1 MNAKTDEGHG
11 AVAGQVE
18 RSVRPEAKGKIVRY
32 TKPTGRSEVTA
43 RLRKAEGW
51 NDKRFAKPAVYDCED
66 SRAECECRE
75 PQDNDQRV
83 CMACGRWIAY
93 RSRA

>member
-1 MNAKTDEGHG
+1 M
-11 AVAGQVE
+11 
-18 RSVRPEAKGKIVRY
+18 RY

-51 NDKRFAKPAVYDCED
+51 NDKRFSLPVVHDCGEE
-66 SRAECECRE
+66 RTECECRE
-75 PQDNDQRV
+75 PQDNDQGV
-83 CMACGRWIAY
+83 CMDCGCWIAY